1 MHDGQRVMFRPA
13 KPVDD
18 RLMQEHFYNMEE
30 KDVQTRFFGM
40 RRSFYREDME
50 GMSQVDYIKNL
61 SILAVT
67 GEVGFEK
74 IIGMGMYAL
83 EHGEVAEVAFST
95 DKEWQGKGIASILL
109 NKLAEAARENGI
121 LSLVAYVL
129 PTNTGMIKLFKK
141 LPYKIKTKIEGDM
154 LILSCSFDEE
164 T

>member
-1 MHDGQRVMFRPA
+1 
-13 KPVDD
+13 
-18 RLMQEHFYNMEE
+18 
-30 KDVQTRFFGM
+30 
-40 RRSFYREDME
+40 
-50 GMSQVDYIKNL
+50 
-61 SILAVT
+61 
-67 GEVGFEK
+67 
-74 IIGMGMYAL
+74 MYAL

-95 DKEWQGKGIASILL
+95 DKEWQGKGIAGILL

-141 LPYKIKTKIEGDM
+141 LPYEIKTKIEGDM